1 MFTAKAHG
9 QTVQITRGDSKIANV
24 PVNVIPHLIE
34 QLQAAATEIVED
46 NLEQA
51 QQAQARANELLA
63 SLATPTPT
71 PQRAAA

>member
-24 PVNVIPHLIE
+24 PVNVIPGLIE

-63 SLATPTPT
+63 SLATPTP
-71 PQRAAA
+71 QRAAA